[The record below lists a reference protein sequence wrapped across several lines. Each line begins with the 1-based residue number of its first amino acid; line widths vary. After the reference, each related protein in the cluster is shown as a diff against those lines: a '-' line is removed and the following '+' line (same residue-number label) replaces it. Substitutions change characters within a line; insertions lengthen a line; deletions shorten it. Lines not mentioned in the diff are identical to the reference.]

1 MGGGAGSSRRSAP
14 GCWCPEF
21 ALLFPY
27 LFFVPMPGSP
37 HVLCRDLGSP
47 LAPQPCTGA
56 LQPQGVDE
64 IHPCTWAGDAS
75 RSPGNQGLVWMHE
88 FGPNEAPRGAA
99 VGTQCFGTRR
109 LLSSIPLRRII
120 SCFASTKLRGAPC
133 GIPAGSKQPC
143 PVLGWDPSLAGVIV
157 NDAWGAAELLRVR
170 KNKLNGGKQQ
180 QHPAGWFRSRPELG
194 WLDAFQPVHTMERTR
209 LSPPAESRGTG
220 EQWRGRGFF
229 GVQGS
234 EVGNWE

>member
-1 MGGGAGSSRRSAP
+1 
-14 GCWCPEF
+14 
-21 ALLFPY
+21 
-27 LFFVPMPGSP
+27 MPGSP
-37 HVLCRDLGSP
+37 HVLCRDMGSP

-56 LQPQGVDE
+56 LQPRGVDE

-109 LLSSIPLRRII
+109 LLSSIPLGRII
-120 SCFASTKLRGAPC
+120 SCFASTELRGAPC
-133 GIPAGSKQPC
+133 GIPTGSKQPW
-143 PVLGWDPSLAGVIV
+143 PILGWDPSLAGVIV
-157 NDAWGAAELLRVR
+157 NDARGAAELLRVR

-194 WLDAFQPVHTMERTR
+194 WLDAFQPAHTMEYPAVTSSRTTGNWGAVER
-209 LSPPAESRGTG
+209 WGLFWGTG
-220 EQWRGRGFF
+220 Q
-229 GVQGS
+229 
-234 EVGNWE
+234 